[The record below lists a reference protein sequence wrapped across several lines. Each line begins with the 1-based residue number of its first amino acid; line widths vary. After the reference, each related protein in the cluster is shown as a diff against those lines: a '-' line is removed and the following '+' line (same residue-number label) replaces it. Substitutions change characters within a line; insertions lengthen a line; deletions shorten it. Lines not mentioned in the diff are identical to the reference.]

1 MPCNNEQV
9 PCPSLILFII
19 TCWGIFFSLS
29 SYLTDTS
36 RTTLYKK
43 ICAYTLNQS
52 HSRTLKNLCC
62 HHILSPQF
70 SILHQLSAFRQR
82 MCNEPYQK
90 SRSCKTLL
98 KTQMS
103 KPDLFSPVPFLAY
116 TTYQK
121 RFQENSLQWPWTML
135 KLSKW
140 NVTVIP
146 DFFNLVL
153 DHYF

>member
-1 MPCNNEQV
+1 M
-9 PCPSLILFII
+9 
-19 TCWGIFFSLS
+19 
-29 SYLTDTS
+29 
-36 RTTLYKK
+36 
-43 ICAYTLNQS
+43 
-52 HSRTLKNLCC
+52 
-62 HHILSPQF
+62 
-70 SILHQLSAFRQR
+70 
-82 MCNEPYQK
+82 
-90 SRSCKTLL
+90 L

-121 RFQENSLQWPWTML
+121 RFQEKSLQWPWTML

>member
-121 RFQENSLQWPWTML
+121 RF
-135 KLSKW
+135 
-140 NVTVIP
+140 
-146 DFFNLVL
+146 
-153 DHYF
+153 